1 MSRRSTGPLE
11 RRKTGRGVDGKARTV
26 PRIYS
31 RESVEELGMSFEPAA
46 RPSRASTRRWMVR
59 LFETSDKLEEHLNK
73 SNLRPDQ
80 VTSISIDQDGFFV
93 VVYWVGSGPPPDG
106 ERRPAR
112 SFEDRPPPRRR
123 FEDDEEGGFRDDR
136 PPREERPYG
145 RPPPRRD
152 FGGGRDFGDRGGR
165 DFPQRRPPRR

>member
-1 MSRRSTGPLE
+1 
-11 RRKTGRGVDGKARTV
+11 
-26 PRIYS
+26 
-31 RESVEELGMSFEPAA
+31 MSFEGGA
-46 RPSRASTRRWMVR
+46 RPSRGATTRRWMVR

-93 VVYWVGSGPPPDG
+93 VVYWVGGGPPPDG
-106 ERRPAR
+106 DRRPFR
-112 SFEDRPPPRRR
+112 SFDDRPPPRRR
-123 FEDDEEGGFRDDR
+123 FEDDDEAGGFREER
-136 PPREERPYG
+136 PPREDRPYG

-152 FGGGRDFGDRGGR
+152 FGGRDFGDRGGR

>member
-1 MSRRSTGPLE
+1 
-11 RRKTGRGVDGKARTV
+11 
-26 PRIYS
+26 
-31 RESVEELGMSFEPAA
+31 MSFEAGA
-46 RPSRASTRRWMVR
+46 RPSRAATRRWMVR

-80 VTSISIDQDGFFV
+80 VTSISVDQDGFFV
-93 VVYWVGSGPPPDG
+93 VVYWVGGGPPADG
-106 ERRPAR
+106 ERRPFR

-123 FEDDEEGGFRDDR
+123 FEEEEEGGFREER
-136 PPREERPYG
+136 PPPREDRPYG

-152 FGGGRDFGDRGGR
+152 FGDRGGRDFGGGGSGR